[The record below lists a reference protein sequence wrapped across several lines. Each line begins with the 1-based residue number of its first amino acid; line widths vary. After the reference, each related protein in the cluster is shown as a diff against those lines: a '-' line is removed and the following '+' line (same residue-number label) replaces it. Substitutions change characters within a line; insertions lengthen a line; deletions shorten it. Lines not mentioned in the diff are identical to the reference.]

1 MNSYTL
7 LTDNRS
13 RTSTGVMLSMLLL
26 GTIMAFF
33 TGALTGLGSPVLL
46 VLLVVMLLGI
56 VIITKPRFAVW
67 VVIVGGTVVS
77 GLTELYLPSF
87 QQIRWAISLLSI
99 VLILLS
105 FLSLFSSYGHA
116 NTHDALSARAKATVT
131 MIFILIVSV
140 FFTLLVNSTSIGNSI
155 VGLKNYFQMFGLL
168 AALAIFRYEPSSA
181 SKFVKYIIVLGL
193 IQLPFALHQ
202 FIHFI
207 PLRSG
212 DLAAQN
218 GIVAVDVVAGTFGG
232 SAMGGGRSSTLA
244 LLASIAIV
252 LVCAQWRNKSRTL
265 FSTIVYGLI
274 FVAPMMLNEAKLF
287 VLLLPIGLFILF
299 SDHIL
304 KNPIQFIASGLVV
317 FSILGTMIVGYS
329 MLPGAKS
336 QHSASLEKYLDEN
349 ISYNFG
355 NQGYGNSKLN
365 RSTVYSFWWNQT
377 LGRGD
382 LIKGL
387 FGNGPGVTNSSSVI
401 AKKTLANTKYRGYGI
416 GLTAVSALLWEIG
429 LLGTFAVSLLLFSA
443 YRLGKQ
449 LQKKWEG
456 TIHWP
461 FLRVSQI
468 AMVLFAISMLH
479 NNYFLTDMSYQA
491 LLVLFIGYLLTM
503 SRHSNSKI
511 I

>member
-1 MNSYTL
+1 MSSYNV
-7 LTDNRS
+7 LTEDRS
-13 RTSTGVMLSMLLL
+13 RAITGLMFLVLFL
-26 GTIMAFF
+26 GTVLAFF
-33 TGALTGLGSPVLL
+33 TGALTGLGSPVFLILL
-46 VLLVVMLLGI
+46 VLTLFGA

-67 VVIVGGTVVS
+67 VVVIGGTVFS

-105 FLSLFSSYGHA
+105 LLSWVTTYEQA
-116 NTHDALSARAKATVT
+116 AYNNALSTRAKTVV
-131 MIFILIVSV
+131 IAIIALIVSV
-140 FFTLLVNSTSIGNSI
+140 FFTLLVNPTSLGNSI
-155 VGLKNYFQMFGLL
+155 VGLKNYFQMFGVL
-168 AALAIFRYEPSSA
+168 AALAIFRYEPNSA
-181 SKFVKYIIVLGL
+181 SKFINYIILLGL

-202 FIHFI
+202 FIHFV

-218 GIVAVDVVAGTFGG
+218 GTVAVDVVAGTFGG

-244 LLASIAIV
+244 LLSSIAIT
-252 LVCAQWRNKSRTL
+252 LVCAQWRNRSRTL
-265 FSTIVYGLI
+265 LSTIIYTFI
-274 FVAPMMLNEAKLF
+274 FLVPMMLNEAKLF

-299 SDHIL
+299 NDHIM
-304 KNPIQFIASGLVV
+304 KNPLKFIASGLVI

-336 QHSASLEKYLDEN
+336 QHSVTLEKYLDEN

-355 NQGYGNSKLN
+355 NKGYGNSKLN
-365 RSTVYSFWWNQT
+365 RTTVYTFWWNQT
-377 LGRGD
+377 IGRGD
-382 LIKGL
+382 FIKGL
-387 FGNGPGVTNSSSVI
+387 FGNGPGMTNSSSVI

-416 GLTAVSALLWEIG
+416 GLTAVSALLWEVG
-429 LLGTFAVSLLLFSA
+429 LLGTFAVSFLLFSA
-443 YRLGKQ
+443 YRLGIQ
-449 LQKKWEG
+449 LQKQWKA

-461 FLRVSQI
+461 FLRASQI
-468 AMVLFAISMLH
+468 AMLLFAISMLH

-491 LLVLFIGYLLTM
+491 LLVLFIGYLLAM

-511 I
+511 V